1 MLIFLI
7 DKINVVNI
15 IIIFVLELKRQKEIT
30 NGLQDQ
36 VTTSLDQLSLLT
48 NQYQSVKQKSTGNR
62 SYIIFHQSRFDYVG
76 LMYINICSFSNS
88 FSLFQWKG

>member
-1 MLIFLI
+1 MFILLI
-7 DKINVVNI
+7 DKINAVNI
-15 IIIFVLELKRQKEIT
+15 IIIFILELKRQKEIT

-62 SYIIFHQSRFDYVG
+62 SYI
-76 LMYINICSFSNS
+76 NIIKYHS
-88 FSLFQWKG
+88 